1 MTKRH
6 KEDYGNYILNNKE
19 SLLKRKRKI
28 IVIKR
33 TMIILILLCT
43 VLVTLGLTLEEF
55 NLAEVNVSGIELLS
69 KETILTSAAIEP
81 ETNIFKINTRK
92 IEKVL
97 LENMYIE
104 SVKVK
109 RKLPNKISIGIQERK
124 IAFSAQ
130 GEDGIYAID
139 ENGRVLGVKESID
152 SPQVLS
158 IEGVPVEKLVVGQV
172 IQDEDGSTIEGAK
185 VVHKF
190 LIEKGLF
197 EQFPHMK
204 LEINNF
210 VNYKLYVE
218 GAYIKLGT
226 SEDMNEKLAKAFS
239 ILSTPEFLGMTGYID
254 VSFKGNP
261 VVYKEN

>member
-6 KEDYGNYILNNKE
+6 KDDYGNYILNNKE
-19 SLLKRKRKI
+19 ALLKRKRKM

-43 VLVTLGLTLEEF
+43 VLVTLGLTLKEF
-55 NLAEVNVSGIELLS
+55 NLAEVNVRGTEMLS

-81 ETNIFKINTRK
+81 EINIFKINTRK

-97 LENMYIE
+97 LENTYIE

-109 RKLPNKISIGIQERK
+109 RDLPNKISIEIKERE

-130 GEDGIYAID
+130 GTDGIYAID

-158 IEGVPVEKLVVGQV
+158 LEGVPAEKLVVGE
-172 IQDEDGSTIEGAK
+172 IIEDEDGSTIDGAK
-185 VVHKF
+185 VVHEF

-197 EQFPHMK
+197 EQFPQMR

-210 VNYKLYVE
+210 VDYKLYVE
-218 GAYIKLGT
+218 NAYIKLGT
-226 SEDMNEKLAKAFS
+226 RENMKEKLAKAFS
-239 ILSTPEFLGMTGYID
+239 ILSTPEFIGMTGYVD